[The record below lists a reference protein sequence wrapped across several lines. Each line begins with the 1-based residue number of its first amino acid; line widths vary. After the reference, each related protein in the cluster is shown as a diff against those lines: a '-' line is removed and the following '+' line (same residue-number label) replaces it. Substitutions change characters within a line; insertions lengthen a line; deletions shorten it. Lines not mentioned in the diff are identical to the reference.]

1 LLYCTVTTE
10 KAAVH
15 IVASKIR
22 K

>member
-1 LLYCTVTTE
+1 MLYCTVTTE
-10 KAAVH
+10 KAAMH